1 MAFTYTGALD
11 TDLDKLRF
19 ELGDNVSGVGVLPDG
34 SNIPDATLNAVLT
47 QEGSVGLAAAR
58 ICESLARAWSKIAA
72 SISVGSRS
80 ESNQQANNW
89 LVQAKELRA
98 VYGQR
103 SGTAA
108 GLFSVGMK
116 RDDAYAEWNPID
128 TGIESEYQER
138 TIFIQL

>member
-1 MAFTYTGALD
+1 MAFTYIGDLS

-19 ELGDNVSGVGVLPDG
+19 EIGDTVSGTGVLPDG

-58 ICESLARAWSKIAA
+58 VCESLARAWAKIAA

-80 ESNQQANNW
+80 ESNQQVTNWTEQAN
-89 LVQAKELRA
+89 ELRKQ
-98 VYGQR
+98 YGQR
-103 SGTAA
+103 SGTTA
-108 GLFSVGMK
+108 GLFSIGMQ
-116 RDDAYAEWNPID
+116 RDDGYAEYNPVD
-128 TGIESEYQER
+128 TGIASEYQER